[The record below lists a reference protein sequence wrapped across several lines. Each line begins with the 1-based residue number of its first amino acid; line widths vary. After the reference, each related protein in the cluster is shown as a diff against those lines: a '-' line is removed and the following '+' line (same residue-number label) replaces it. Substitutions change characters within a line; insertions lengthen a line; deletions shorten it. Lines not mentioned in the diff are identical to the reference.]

1 MSITKETLGKH
12 LTDPAIFC
20 CQRKKGVVIGAE
32 DLEDPSIFDDMVESG
47 LLTLSKDGLTIVQVL
62 GRTLTKDCEA
72 LKPIMTEMLDS
83 VNEVSGETC
92 AGKEMTSEGSAG
104 EEITGEARTMKARS
118 GEVYDEKKT
127 GWINERK
134 NSSMIH
140 IEIDKLEGLK
150 LDIPA
155 SIFKN
160 LSVSVTEQPEQMETP
175 VMSRS
180 PETPVTPKSP
190 ETPISNKVIRTLTK
204 KYYKVK
210 EVKLGIGTFFE
221 DGVLTIGESSIGM
234 ALKADPLVK
243 ELKID
248 IISPDKRHI
257 HTETI
262 MDICPIS
269 TKVEGKLG
277 EGVSHVLDGV
287 VFMLTGVDED
297 GVQVHEFGS
306 SEGYLDEKMAF
317 GRPGCADEED
327 IIIRVHAVLQRGT
340 GMERRGP
347 FAAHSAEDVIIQE
360 VRDAIKLTKEPM
372 EREEVCEDVRR
383 TGRPRVVLVK
393 EIMGQGAMH
402 DNVLC
407 PTEPAGIHGGRK
419 NVDLGN
425 VPVMLT
431 PNQVRDGAIHALT
444 CIGPATKEM
453 TRHYFREPLVEGLA
467 EDTELNLVGVIFIG
481 SPQVNDEK
489 MYVSERLGTLVETLD
504 VAGAIVTT
512 EGFGNNHIDFASHIE
527 QIGMRGIPA
536 VGVSFCAYQG
546 QLVVGNKYMDAMIE
560 INKDQQGF
568 ENEIAG
574 CSSITKA
581 DADRAILMLKTRMS
595 GIPIEA
601 ADHKWNAEV
610 IERNQKIVDEVL
622 TR

>member
-1 MSITKETLGKH
+1 MSITKETLEKH
-12 LTDPAIFC
+12 LKDPAIFC
-20 CQRKKGVVIGAE
+20 CQRKKGLVIGAQ
-32 DLEDPSIFDDMVESG
+32 DLEDPSLFEDMAEAG
-47 LLTLSKDGLTIVQVL
+47 LLTLSKDGMTIGQVL
-62 GRTLTKDCEA
+62 GRTLTEDCEA
-72 LKPIMTEMLDS
+72 LMPIRAEMLDGI
-83 VNEVSGETC
+83 NEVSRDVHDENGE
-92 AGKEMTSEGSAG
+92 
-104 EEITGEARTMKARS
+104 
-118 GEVYDEKKT
+118 
-127 GWINERK
+127 NRK
-134 NSSMIH
+134 NPESRETEWKDTAMIH
-140 IEIDKLEGLK
+140 IEIGKLEGLK

-155 SIFKN
+155 GMLKN
-160 LSVSVTEQPEQMETP
+160 LSPAAIEPRVVPL
-175 VMSRS
+175 
-180 PETPVTPKSP
+180 
-190 ETPISNKVIRTLTK
+190 NDKVIRSLTK

-210 EVKLGIGTFFE
+210 EVRLGDTTSFE
-221 DGVLTIGESSIGM
+221 GGVLTIGEAVAGK
-234 ALKADPLVK
+234 ALKAVPLVK
-243 ELKID
+243 KLKLD
-248 IISPDKRHI
+248 IILPDKKHV

-262 MDICPIS
+262 MDVCPVS

-277 EGVSHVLDGV
+277 EGISHVLDGV

-327 IIIRVHAVLQRGT
+327 IIIRVHTVIQRGT
-340 GMERRGP
+340 GMERKGP

-360 VRDAIKLTKEPM
+360 VRDAIRLTKDSAQK
-372 EREEVCEDVRR
+372 EEVCRDVRR
-383 TGRPRVVLVK
+383 PGRPRVVLVK

-407 PTEPAGIHGGRK
+407 PAEPAGIHGGRK

-425 VPVMLT
+425 VPVMFT

-467 EDTELNLVGVIFIG
+467 EDAELDLVGVIFVG

-546 QLVVGNKYMDAMIE
+546 QLVVGNPYMDAMIE
-560 INKDQQGF
+560 INKDKQGF

-581 DADRAILMLKTRMS
+581 DADRAILMLKTKMS
-595 GIPIEA
+595 GIPIES
-601 ADHKWNAEV
+601 ADRKWNPEV
-610 IERNQKIVDEVL
+610 IERNQKITDEVV
-622 TR
+622 R